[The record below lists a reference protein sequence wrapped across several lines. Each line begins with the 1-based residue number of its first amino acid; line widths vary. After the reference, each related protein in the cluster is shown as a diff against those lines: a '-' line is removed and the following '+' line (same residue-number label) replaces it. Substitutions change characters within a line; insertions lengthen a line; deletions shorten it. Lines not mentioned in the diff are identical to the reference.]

1 MFPWGSFPFGKNM
14 ASGLQDMKPE
24 AIEKYV
30 RDAME
35 AYFPG
40 QSLNPFQTAEKYGEE
55 TSQEAGQPEAAIF
68 NTHDFVYVR
77 MEIPEERMDN
87 IRLYHTSSQLI
98 IENLLEEGK
107 KKVYSLPSVVK
118 KKGASASIRD
128 GILEIRLLRAIDV
141 QLSEIS
147 LP

>member
-14 ASGLQDMKPE
+14 ASNLQDMKPE

-40 QSLNPFQTAEKYGEE
+40 QSLNPFQSAETNGQES
-55 TSQEAGQPEAAIF
+55 SQEAGQSEAAIF
-68 NTHDFVYVR
+68 NTHDFVFVR
-77 MEIPEERMDN
+77 VEVPEERMDH
-87 IRLYHTSSQLI
+87 IRLFHTSSQLI
-98 IENLLEEGK
+98 IEDFPEQGK

-118 KKGASASIRD
+118 RKGASASIRD